1 MNSNE
6 APIIEVVD
14 LVRKF
19 GDRTV
24 LNDISFNVHRGET
37 LVIMGGSGCGKST
50 LLRHMIGSMKPT
62 SGSVKIFG
70 EEIATMNEREIGRV
84 RQRFGMLFQ
93 SGALLASLTVG
104 ENVALPLFQHT
115 DKSPD
120 EIEEIVEQKLQ
131 MVGLT
136 GFEDLKP
143 AEISG
148 GMKKRVGLA
157 RALALDPELLFS
169 DEPTSGLDPIMTAV
183 VDQLTLKLAHGS
195 HVTAVVVSHDMT
207 SAFRIATRMIMLGHG
222 FDSDPQLS
230 RVNEILTM
238 QDIVDPTE
246 RINLV
251 YKRALEFMEKIVGK
265 KEVFPKAQLEKVMNF
280 PFDGFETRL
289 KGGFQKNMFI
299 FFETFWPEK
308 FEVVNTKLA
317 GLIYNGMREA
327 NELGFT
333 TSVNVGYY
341 LTLVFLLGHRFAT
354 DLQYP
359 WLMKVLYDP
368 ELKDESYK
376 AACLHFMARKYFEI
390 LLGNTVRENLNDRG
404 N

>member
-1 MNSNE
+1 MSPDS
-6 APIIEVVD
+6 PIIEVVD
-14 LVRKF
+14 LVRRF

-24 LNDISFNVHRGET
+24 LNDISFNVYRGEK

-70 EEIATMNEREIGRV
+70 EEIATMKEREIGRV

-115 DKSPD
+115 DKSPE
-120 EIEEIVEQKLQ
+120 EIEEIVKRKLE

-143 AEISG
+143 DEISG

-195 HVTAVVVSHDMT
+195 HMTALVVSHDMT

-222 FDSDPQLS
+222 SIVAQGTPEEIRTSTNPEVHQFINGEADGPIPMNLS
-230 RVNEILTM
+230 QEEHEHHQCVKPR
-238 QDIVDPTE
+238 
-246 RINLV
+246 
-251 YKRALEFMEKIVGK
+251 
-265 KEVFPKAQLEKVMNF
+265 
-280 PFDGFETRL
+280 PFAFAR
-289 KGGFQKNMFI
+289 
-299 FFETFWPEK
+299 
-308 FEVVNTKLA
+308 
-317 GLIYNGMREA
+317 
-327 NELGFT
+327 
-333 TSVNVGYY
+333 
-341 LTLVFLLGHRFAT
+341 HRF
-354 DLQYP
+354 
-359 WLMKVLYDP
+359 
-368 ELKDESYK
+368 
-376 AACLHFMARKYFEI
+376 HRKT
-390 LLGNTVRENLNDRG
+390 L
-404 N
+404 